1 MFKHSGYQ
9 AAMNSPEKQD
19 SCEHILDMEKMVDV
33 NPSNNSN
40 GWISVKDGLP
50 EYDVEVL
57 TFETGNYKVNAV
69 SKYTQWWWDSN
80 EGFERNPTHW
90 QPLPKPP
97 EE

>member
-1 MFKHSGYQ
+1 MS
-9 AAMNSPEKQD
+9 E
-19 SCEHILDMEKMVDV
+19 
-33 NPSNNSN
+33 
-40 GWISVKDGLP
+40 WISVKDRLP

-69 SKYTQWWWDSN
+69 SKYTQWWWDSD

-97 EE
+97 EDK